1 MTHGDRT
8 TVATKVKSS
17 KPKSKT
23 AKASKKGC
31 GPKGPKKPAKPK
43 AASKSQAKRLAT
55 QKPKAAPVV
64 QRVVRRFPRGQ
75 SPFSSPTVGVR
86 VFSDTHA
93 IERLVTEV
101 SGDLVTFDE
110 TRIDTGITKT
120 KTVARGSWAQWCSR
134 TKAEASEHADPA
146 ESPAEEQERIADEI
160 LAETEEGIG
169 AAE

>member
-1 MTHGDRT
+1 M
-8 TVATKVKSS
+8 ATKVKSS
-17 KPKSKT
+17 KSKP

-43 AASKSQAKRLAT
+43 AKPKAASKKHKASSRKT
-55 QKPKAAPVV
+55 KAAPVV
-64 QRVVRRFPRGQ
+64 QRVARRFPRGQ
-75 SPFSSPTVGVR
+75 SPFSSPTVGTTVYSPSLDITR
-86 VFSDTHA
+86 EVTA
-93 IERLVTEV
+93 IDDH
-101 SGDLVTFDE
+101 GYVTFVE
-110 TRIDTGITKT
+110 NGPSGETKT
-120 KTVARGSWAQWCSR
+120 KAVAKGSWAQWCSR